1 MWLFQI
7 VLNQIL
13 NPTWTKPEPLA
24 VGAGRNRLDLV
35 EVDSILPQ
43 LLQRH
48 LLLLLGGVERGFGLV
63 RRLLQLVAAGTRK
76 NNGCWFIVRRFE
88 HKTCSALRWSW

>member
-1 MWLFQI
+1 M
-7 VLNQIL
+7 LNQIL

-24 VGAGRNRLDLV
+24 VGAGGNRLDLV

-43 LLQRH
+43 LLQSH

-76 NNGCWFIVRRFE
+76 KWLLVHCYGDLKPKLVRLLGGPG
-88 HKTCSALRWSW
+88 SSWL